1 MSLVENVPASV
12 AELAKLVD
20 EMWFLAGD
28 KAVDTSWY
36 SKRAML
42 GGVYASTE
50 MFMTTD
56 KSKGFEETWE
66 FLDRRLEDMKTIGI
80 GAAEFGEYLGFTA
93 RATGN
98 ILRSKGLRWF

>member
-1 MSLVENVPASV
+1 VARLKGNEAVIHQWQEALAVMSLVENVPASV

-66 FLDRRLEDMKTIGI
+66 F
-80 GAAEFGEYLGFTA
+80 FG
-93 RATGN
+93 
-98 ILRSKGLRWF
+98 